1 MQYISNKCNNLK
13 ALFAGSLGC
22 ANTYSGVPKVKKYII
37 FRHFPIHLDPR
48 IAPSEIFSKIFES
61 YYPGKPVEVLLYDL
75 PYSGFGQITWAQK
88 IHEGVGLPI

>member
-1 MQYISNKCNNLK
+1 M
-13 ALFAGSLGC
+13 
-22 ANTYSGVPKVKKYII
+22 PKVKNLMV

-48 IAPSEIFSKIFES
+48 TSTNEIFSKIFES

-88 IHEGVGLPI
+88 IHEGVGLPT

>member
-1 MQYISNKCNNLK
+1 MQFLPNAYLI
-13 ALFAGSLGC
+13 LGC
-22 ANTYSGVPKVKKYII
+22 ANVPKVKKYII

-88 IHEGVGLPI
+88 IHEGVGLPT